1 MIMSIISPS
10 AVKGSKGLPS
20 GYFIAFKGFA

>member
-10 AVKGSKGLPS
+10 AVKGSEGLPA
-20 GYFIAFKGFA
+20 GYLIAFKGFD